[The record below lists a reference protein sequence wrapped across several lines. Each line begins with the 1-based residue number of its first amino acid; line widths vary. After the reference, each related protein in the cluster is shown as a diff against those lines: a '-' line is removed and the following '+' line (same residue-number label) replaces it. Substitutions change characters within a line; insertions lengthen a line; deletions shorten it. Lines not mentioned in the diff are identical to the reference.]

1 MYDSTKFIMR
11 QRSAKDFRY
20 SSSLPAAGVA
30 DWGPEYADIFM
41 KDILTFQ
48 ECEKE
53 LPTSEAVYRGFIWI
67 SDPRFSGI
75 QARKLSSDTVAVE
88 AW

>member
-1 MYDSTKFIMR
+1 
-11 QRSAKDFRY
+11 
-20 SSSLPAAGVA
+20 
-30 DWGPEYADIFM
+30 M